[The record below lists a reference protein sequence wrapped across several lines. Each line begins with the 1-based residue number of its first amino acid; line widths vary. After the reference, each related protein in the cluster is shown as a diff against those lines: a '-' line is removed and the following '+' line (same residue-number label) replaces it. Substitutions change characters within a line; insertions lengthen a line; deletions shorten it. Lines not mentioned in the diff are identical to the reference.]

1 MSQPADI
8 QERIAAARRES
19 EQLKEKIR
27 ARRELT
33 NDTSRKCFASL
44 RPRSPR
50 IFTNAFIYDFSES
63 HGARSRGLAT
73 HSHADTETP

>member
-33 NDTSRKCFASL
+33 NDTSRKLFRIPL
-44 RPRSPR
+44 SP
-50 IFTNAFIYDFSES
+50 IAAN
-63 HGARSRGLAT
+63 T
-73 HSHADTETP
+73 H

>member
-33 NDTSRKCFASL
+33 NDTSCKLSSHPLVPR
-44 RPRSPR
+44 RPEQPLICLS
-50 IFTNAFIYDFSES
+50 AKYSE
-63 HGARSRGLAT
+63 GYGT
-73 HSHADTETP
+73 GC